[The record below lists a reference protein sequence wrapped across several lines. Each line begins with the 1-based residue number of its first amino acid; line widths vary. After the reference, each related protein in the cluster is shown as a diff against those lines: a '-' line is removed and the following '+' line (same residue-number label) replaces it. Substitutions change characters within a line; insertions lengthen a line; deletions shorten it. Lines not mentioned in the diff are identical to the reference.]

1 MSAKPPQDRKI
12 SVSLPIDV
20 IERFEALAASKR
32 LSTAQYLRRL
42 ILEIDEGVIPTPL
55 AAAVTAS
62 TAATAAATTVGV
74 LPMLPA
80 AGTPALPHLG
90 AKSGFKGVYPY
101 GKRWCARAT
110 ANGKPQRI
118 GSYDTPEQAARA
130 YDAYVVA
137 QAGGDRNAAV
147 NFPGPLDELEAAGV
161 GFIEKFAAGQITSDI
176 DWAAWQRST
185 QGHAVP
191 QGRNDVLPVLPPG
204 VDPTK
209 VSANTPLVDR
219 PAVTVYRRNGEP
231 TMPSPRAAD
240 YVPLAQRDPDFVP
253 PPLVQRDSSADF
265 IPPPIEDPDPDHA
278 R

>member
-1 MSAKPPQDRKI
+1 VSAKPPQDRKI

-62 TAATAAATTVGV
+62 TAATAATAGATTGV
-74 LPMLPA
+74 LPTLPA

-101 GKRWCARAT
+101 GKRWCARVT
-110 ANGKPQRI
+110 VNGKAQRI

-130 YDAYVVA
+130 YDAYLVA

-161 GFIEKFAAGQITSDI
+161 GFIEKFAAGQLTSDI
-176 DWAAWQRST
+176 DWATWQRAT

-191 QGRNDVLPVLPPG
+191 VPSADVLPVLPPG

-209 VSANTPLVDR
+209 VHASTPLVDR
-219 PAVTVYRRNGEP
+219 PAVTVYRRSGDP
-231 TMPSPRAAD
+231 VLPPQRAPD
-240 YVPLAQRDPDFVP
+240 YVPVTQRDPNFVP
-253 PPLVQRDSSADF
+253 PPLR
-265 IPPPIEDPDPDHA
+265 DPDA
-278 R
+278 RAADD